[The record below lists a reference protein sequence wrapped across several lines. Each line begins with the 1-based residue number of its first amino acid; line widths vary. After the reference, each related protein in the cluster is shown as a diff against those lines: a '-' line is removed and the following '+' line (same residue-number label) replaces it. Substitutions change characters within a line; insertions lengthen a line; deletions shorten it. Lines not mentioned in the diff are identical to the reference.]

1 VRGWVDELAAFGSED
16 RDRAAERWLLARHTS
31 RWYIGD
37 ATEEDWRAA
46 YAAVDAQEDP

>member
-1 VRGWVDELAAFGSED
+1 MDVLAAFGSEA
-16 RDRAAERWLLARHTS
+16 RDRAAERWLQARHTS

-46 YAAVDAQEDP
+46 YAAVDAQEVP